1 MSRGCTWSL
10 YRSLY
15 WYSRAAGVCIKTL
28 CCKEQPSY
36 SLNRLGLYEA
46 LCGSAQGFIQDV
58 VFRVLSFRTKY
69 NTKMTARARSLY
81 TVPTG
86 WDCMNGARALRL
98 YSANRLGLYE
108 GHTRARPLYSAN
120 RLGLYEGRARA
131 PFIQCQP
138 VGTV

>member
-1 MSRGCTWSL
+1 MSRGCTWPL

-58 VFRVLSFRTKY
+58 VFRVLSARTKY

-86 WDCMNGARALRL
+86 WDCMKGA
-98 YSANRLGLYE
+98 
-108 GHTRARPLYSAN
+108 
-120 RLGLYEGRARA
+120 RARA
-131 PFIQCQP
+131 PFIQCHDERTRARALY
-138 VGTV
+138 TVPTGWDCMKGARASCSDGEEDNHDDHND

>member
-1 MSRGCTWSL
+1 M
-10 YRSLY
+10 
-15 WYSRAAGVCIKTL
+15 VL
-28 CCKEQPSY
+28 C

-58 VFRVLSFRTKY
+58 VFRVLSARTKY

-86 WDCMNGARALRL
+86 WDCMKGARARAPFIQCHDERTRALRL

-108 GHTRARPLYSAN
+108 G
-120 RLGLYEGRARA
+120 RARA
-131 PFIQCQP
+131 SCSD
-138 VGTV
+138 GEEDNHDDHND